1 MLTHGSTRFSKYQL
15 LISFVL
21 YLADMSIPY
30 TALTPFKIL
39 NKANL
44 ILQREILK
52 DAFEV
57 KQLQISPYLLRIEQ
71 IIFMQTPIALNE
83 F

>member
-1 MLTHGSTRFSKYQL
+1 
-15 LISFVL
+15 
-21 YLADMSIPY
+21 MSIPY

>member
-1 MLTHGSTRFSKYQL
+1 MTHGSTHFSKYQL
-15 LISFVL
+15 LIFFVL
-21 YLADMSIPY
+21 YLPDMSIPY
-30 TALTPFKIL
+30 TALTLFKIL